1 MSLVDP
7 EKLIVLIS
15 DLEEL
20 LSSWNVVASD
30 AFTLTEKLKWEG
42 VEVHNL
48 AEKDKSRSIETIEGD
63 SREVE
68 KSRKEIESLL
78 EKSQDLLQ
86 RTSHLPDQINERVQ
100 RWRRACDV
108 SNQHVQDANE
118 WKNMANNEF
127 RRAQNEL
134 DDATDEYNRQVNRY
148 NSALATLNSTYP
160 YYEVEKT
167 DLKGRPY
174 KEQGPNPEHERARLD
189 VEAQAE
195 ELRRRERE
203 LNEKRV
209 LYERA
214 QEQLSLAKK
223 SLELASDMQTKAQ
236 RTLEKSLDIKEWASN
251 AERAASHAQSAIESS
266 LRYNNDADKL
276 NEEQKGI
283 GENIIRGFDK
293 LKTTLADA
301 IKVIQDI
308 KEQTSTCNSVAVQ
321 FGIALDRKKSLLYR
335 LSSILPDKITPF
347 KLY

>member
-20 LSSWNVVASD
+20 LLSWNVVASD
-30 AFTLTEKLKWEG
+30 AYTLTEKLKREG

-48 AEKDKSRSIETIEGD
+48 AEKDKSRSIETMEGD

-108 SNQHVQDANE
+108 SNQHVQNANE
-118 WKNMANNEF
+118 WKNLANNEF

-203 LNEKRV
+203 LNEKKV

-214 QEQLSLAKK
+214 QEQLSLAEK
-223 SLELASDMQTKAQ
+223 SLELASDMQAKAQ

-251 AERAASHAQSAIESS
+251 AERAASYAQSAIESS

-293 LKTTLADA
+293 LKTTLAEA
-301 IKVIQDI
+301 IIVIQDI